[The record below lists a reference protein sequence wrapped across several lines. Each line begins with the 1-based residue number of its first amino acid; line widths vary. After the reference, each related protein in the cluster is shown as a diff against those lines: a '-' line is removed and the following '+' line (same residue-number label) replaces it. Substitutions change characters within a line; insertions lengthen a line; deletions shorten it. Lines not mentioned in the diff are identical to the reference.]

1 MFVVGAHLHT
11 QLLVRR
17 YREQQL
23 INFLGAIMK
32 LQDAIKKRCAL
43 MYCKMLTNT
52 DKLPCPGARPGA
64 WAGAPS
70 LGVVLMT
77 QAPARALKYS
87 FQNLRTKKLQTVD
100 CHNPAPLFCSTPLHP
115 LT

>member
-1 MFVVGAHLHT
+1 MH
-11 QLLVRR
+11 
-17 YREQQL
+17 
-23 INFLGAIMK
+23 
-32 LQDAIKKRCAL
+32 
-43 MYCKMLTNT
+43 CKTLTNT

-64 WAGAPS
+64 RACARAAS